1 MKFIIEPEYCK
12 RKGVPI
18 KMNNLFQKAIN
29 FIKEARAELR
39 KVTWPNR
46 KQLISSTIVV
56 IITVAL
62 VAVFLGIV
70 DLIFSRIVAVILQ

>member
-1 MKFIIEPEYCK
+1 MKLT
-12 RKGVPI
+12 
-18 KMNNLFQKAIN
+18 NLFQKLIK

-56 IITVAL
+56 MITVVL

-70 DLIFSRIVAVILQ
+70 DLGFSHIVTIILH

>member
-1 MKFIIEPEYCK
+1 MKLTKVFK
-12 RKGVPI
+12 SLV
-18 KMNNLFQKAIN
+18 N

-56 IITVAL
+56 MITVVL
-62 VAVFLGIV
+62 VAIFLGIV
-70 DLIFSRIVAVILQ
+70 DLVFSRIVTMILQ

>member
-1 MKFIIEPEYCK
+1 MNL
-12 RKGVPI
+12 
-18 KMNNLFQKAIN
+18 NNLFQKIIN
-29 FIKEARAELR
+29 FIKEARTELK

-56 IITVAL
+56 MITVAL

-70 DLIFSRIVAVILQ
+70 DLVFSRIVTVILQ

>member
-1 MKFIIEPEYCK
+1 MKLTKVFQ
-12 RKGVPI
+12 
-18 KMNNLFQKAIN
+18 NLVN

-56 IITVAL
+56 MVTVIL
-62 VAVFLGIV
+62 VAIFLGVV
-70 DLIFSRIVAVILQ
+70 DLVFSRIVTMILQ